1 MTPSIHYEMDRCERE
16 AFICENI
23 GLGTIV
29 DEFIVDRGHPNGAEV
44 HSVTDTAIILIHNQN
59 TNQLI
64 TELIARPNQLKKLY
78 GQEGRLPPK
87 KILKLAYMH
96 NAKRFNEK

>member
-1 MTPSIHYEMDRCERE
+1 MQSLHYEQDRCERE
-16 AFICENI
+16 AFISSNI
-23 GLGTIV
+23 GLGNIV
-29 DEFIVDRGHPNGAEV
+29 DEFVVDRGHPNGAEV

-64 TELIARPNQLKKLY
+64 TELIARPEQLKKLY
-78 GQEGRLPPK
+78 RSEGRLPPK
-87 KILKLAYMH
+87 KILKLAYAH